1 MPGTQPRNTANGL
14 RTTWASLLMVLI
26 WAPVRNTASCTA
38 KLFFLALSCWTR
50 LQFRFLGYAA
60 PEVEDPTGPRF
71 QLRTGSDSFMVTFTR
86 TVPKEKWAC
95 MSWTIAWNPGC
106 LWPLLLCA
114 FVNIACELGGL
125 EPDTLDYEMAYQ
137 KTMCLKAV
145 FNMPRI
151 LLGFTSATNQRWQD
165 MSYADSPFR
174 NQHAVYEVLRLTSME
189 LLALINWRGLRLEPR
204 FSSYRWV
211 HPKSALIQLWVVMRV
226 VFLGVQD
233 AHVQRAYAH
242 NLPWRIPQNHLCKTK
257 QKKRFIWNV
266 DAAPYK
272 TVYHGCLCRFQRTCA
287 VWGRTPGA
295 FGRFWGNKAPS
306 VRSDFS
312 LSIWCSCP
320 PYCLEAR
327 PHWLTPAAT
336 LFTDGLDIK
345 I

>member
-1 MPGTQPRNTANGL
+1 
-14 RTTWASLLMVLI
+14 
-26 WAPVRNTASCTA
+26 
-38 KLFFLALSCWTR
+38 
-50 LQFRFLGYAA
+50 
-60 PEVEDPTGPRF
+60 
-71 QLRTGSDSFMVTFTR
+71 MVTFTR
-86 TVPKEKWAC
+86 TIPKEKWAC

-125 EPDTLDYEMAYQ
+125 EPDTLGYEMAYQ

-174 NQHAVYEVLRLTSME
+174 NQHSVYEVLRLTSME
-189 LLALINWRGLRLEPR
+189 LLALINWRGLRLEPW

-226 VFLGVQD
+226 AFLGVQD

-257 QKKRFIWNV
+257 QNKKKVHMKRKCSTIQNRLSW
-266 DAAPYK
+266 
-272 TVYHGCLCRFQRTCA
+272 L
-287 VWGRTPGA
+287 
-295 FGRFWGNKAPS
+295 S
-306 VRSDFS
+306 VQV
-312 LSIWCSCP
+312 
-320 PYCLEAR
+320 
-327 PHWLTPAAT
+327 PAY
-336 LFTDGLDIK
+336 LRGLG
-345 I
+345 